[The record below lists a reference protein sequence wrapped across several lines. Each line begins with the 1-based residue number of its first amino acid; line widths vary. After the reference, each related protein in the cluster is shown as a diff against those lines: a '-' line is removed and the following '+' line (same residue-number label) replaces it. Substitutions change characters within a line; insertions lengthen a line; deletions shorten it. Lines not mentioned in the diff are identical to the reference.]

1 MPDIGGEVLAT
12 RVAFLELRDERR
24 LVQEGY
30 ELLDEKRVLL
40 ATEILRRL
48 AGYRAR
54 RDEWLRGWRAARS
67 ALAAALAAHGV
78 EGAQLQPA
86 VLRALRLEV
95 GIQRIAGVALA
106 AVEPREQPAAGPP
119 APAAV
124 PVWPSSALEACTT
137 AFRTL
142 VPLTVQL
149 AADERNLRRLAREY
163 VRTDRRARALENVL
177 LPELDDALSF
187 VEEQLEYMDAEEA
200 VRVHEAQ
207 RRIDGAGG

>member
-1 MPDIGGEVLAT
+1 MPEV
-12 RVAFLELRDERR
+12 VAGLSANRSAALELRDERR
-24 LVQEGY
+24 LVREGY

-48 AGYRAR
+48 AAYRAR
-54 RDEWLRGWRAARS
+54 REDWLRGWRVARA
-67 ALAAALAAHGV
+67 ALAASLAAHGV
-78 EGAQLQPA
+78 EGVQLQPA
-86 VLRALRLEV
+86 APQALRLEV
-95 GIQRIAGVALA
+95 AIRRIAGVALA
-106 AVEPREQPAAGPP
+106 TVEPREEPAPVPSG
-119 APAAV
+119 PAAV
-124 PVWPSSALEACTT
+124 PVWPSAALEACRA
-137 AFRTL
+137 AFRPL
-142 VPLTVQL
+142 VALTALL